1 MSEDDFIKFSN
12 VDIDGGVTTVTFQ
25 IPTALFNEFNELLGS
40 LLSIFKFS
48 QRRSRHVQ
56 AQQNIKNQQIQDMYR
71 QQFEILKSQVLQ
83 EFDRQALLSSSLRDT
98 FRQTKLQL
106 AKRGHHIT
114 SYQIELICRNSGR
127 LSSKKGS
134 HG

>member
-12 VDIDGGVTTVTFQ
+12 VDIDGGVTT
-25 IPTALFNEFNELLGS
+25 
-40 LLSIFKFS
+40 
-48 QRRSRHVQ
+48 
-56 AQQNIKNQQIQDMYR
+56 
-71 QQFEILKSQVLQ
+71 
-83 EFDRQALLSSSLRDT
+83 
-98 FRQTKLQL
+98 
-106 AKRGHHIT
+106 IT